1 MVKNVKISKS
11 KKPRL
16 VDDLSIFDDPDQLEM
31 ELAEMEAEL
40 SEEDKKLR
48 MGHIPANN
56 NKELWEKIR
65 AKGEREAIEQWK
77 QMHEREIERDS
88 QILVM
93 KGLGYLIKLWF
104 SLKLKSW
111 RLIMSGRLQTPLKLK
126 KSE

>member
-65 AKGEREAIEQWK
+65 AQGEREAIEQWK